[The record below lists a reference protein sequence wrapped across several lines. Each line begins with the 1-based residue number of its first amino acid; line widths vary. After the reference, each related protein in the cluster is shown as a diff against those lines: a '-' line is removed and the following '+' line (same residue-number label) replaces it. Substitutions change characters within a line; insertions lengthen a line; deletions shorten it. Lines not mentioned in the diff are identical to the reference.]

1 LPAFDPDKQKENT
14 INKAYSHQEM
24 FDLALNYLRGQEF
37 QMAADLCRD
46 ALIEE
51 PRDDKIRV
59 LLGTVLVRQNKFAQA
74 EKELRD
80 VISRFPEIPKAH
92 RELGN
97 ALIAQG
103 KGDEAIDCYRRVIE
117 LTPDDP
123 VARRDLSMAYKT
135 LGRRGEAEQALEE
148 SFELDP
154 ERKELVIAMEH
165 QQAGELGKA
174 EKICRDVLRKDPRDV
189 NATRMLGMIAKD
201 LGKPRLAARMLR
213 NAVKLAPDFFGARM
227 DLARALIEIDELDE
241 CEQVVNEA
249 IRLQPEFPQPYS
261 LLGNLQTKRGYF
273 EEAVETYKLA
283 ISKQPNHGP
292 SLAAMG
298 HALKTIGKQEESID
312 TYRDCIARHPE
323 FGEAYWAL
331 ANLKTFRFSDDEIA
345 TMESHVDND
354 KLPDETRVNFNYSLG
369 KAYEDRDN
377 YDLAF
382 HRYAKGNALRRPHES
397 YDPVQTELVH
407 DQIIET
413 ITPEFLEE
421 IGDCGNPDGAPIFIV
436 GLPRSGSTLIEQIL
450 ASHSLVDGTHELPDL
465 PRVIKSI
472 NERRPQGDGY
482 PQALRHFGK
491 GLAELG
497 AAYLD
502 WTARYRKDAPYFT
515 DKMPNNFASIGMIA
529 SILPNAKIVN
539 ARRHPLDSCMGS
551 YKQLFYKGQS
561 FTYDLVELGE
571 YYLEYQRMMD
581 YWHEIMPG
589 KVLDVQYEDMVSD
602 QENQTRRL
610 IEHCGLPWEDQVLRF
625 YETDRAVITAS
636 SEQVRQPIYSKS
648 VNSWRRFEA
657 HLGPL
662 IEVLEPLLRK
672 LPSGQQPTDL
682 N

>member
-1 LPAFDPDKQKENT
+1 V
-14 INKAYSHQEM
+14 
-24 FDLALNYLRGQEF
+24 FDLALGYLKGREF
-37 QMAADLCRD
+37 EMAADLCRD
-46 ALIEE
+46 ALDEE
-51 PRDDKIRV
+51 PRDDKMRV

-103 KGDEAIDCYRRVIE
+103 KGDEAIACYRRVLE
-117 LTPDDP
+117 LTPDN
-123 VARRDLSMAYKT
+123 AAAHRDLAMAYKT
-135 LGRRGEAEQALEE
+135 LGKTDEAERALDQ

-154 ERKELVIAMEH
+154 ERKDLVMAAEH
-165 QQAGELGKA
+165 QRAGEFAKA
-174 EKICRDVLRKDPRDV
+174 EEICRNILRRDPRNV
-189 NATRMLGMIAKD
+189 NATRMLGLLARD
-201 LGKPRLAARMLR
+201 LGKNRLAARMLR
-213 NAVKLAPDFFGARM
+213 NAVKLAPDFYGARL

-241 CEQVVNEA
+241 CEQLLKDS
-249 IRLQPEFPQPYS
+249 IRMQPDLPAMHS
-261 LLGNLQTKRGYF
+261 LLGNLYSKRGQF
-273 EEAVETYKLA
+273 EEAVETYEQALR
-283 ISKQPNHGP
+283 IQPNHGP

-298 HALKTIGKQEESID
+298 HALKTIGKQDESIG
-312 TYRDCIARHPE
+312 TYRDCIQRHPE

-331 ANLKTFRFSDDEIA
+331 ANLKTFRFSDEEIA
-345 TMESHVDND
+345 TMESHVDNN
-354 KLPDETRVNFNYSLG
+354 KLPDETRVNFNYALG
-369 KAYEDRDN
+369 KACEDRGD
-377 YDLAF
+377 YDQAF
-382 HRYAKGNALRRPHES
+382 ARYDQGNQLRRPYEN
-397 YDPVQTELVH
+397 YDPVQTEVVH

-413 ITPEFLEE
+413 ITPDFLAANQGFGE
-421 IGDCGNPDGAPIFIV
+421 PDPAPLFIV

-465 PRVIKSI
+465 PRIIKAI
-472 NERRPQGDGY
+472 NDQRPQGVGY
-482 PQALRHFGK
+482 PQALQHYGK
-491 GLAELG
+491 ELG
-497 AAYLD
+497 KLGRQYLE
-502 WTARYRKDAPYFT
+502 WTSRYRKNAPYFT
-515 DKMPNNFASIGMIA
+515 DKMPNNFASIGLIA
-529 SILPNAKIVN
+529 SILPNAKVVN
-539 ARRHPLDSCMGS
+539 ARRHPLDSCMGC

-581 YWHEIMPG
+581 YWHEILPDM
-589 KVLDVQYEDMVSD
+589 VIDVQYEDMVSD

-610 IEHCGLPWEDQVLRF
+610 IEHCGLPWEDQVLKF

-657 HLGPL
+657 HLEPL

-672 LPSGQQPTDL
+672 LPSDQRPAIL

>member
-1 LPAFDPDKQKENT
+1 
-14 INKAYSHQEM
+14 M
-24 FDLALNYLRGQEF
+24 FDLALGYLKGREF

-46 ALIEE
+46 ALTEE

-103 KGDEAIDCYRRVIE
+103 KGDEAIACYKRVIE
-117 LTPDDP
+117 LTPDNP
-123 VARRDLSMAYKT
+123 AAHRDLAMAYKT
-135 LGRRGEAEQALEE
+135 LGRADDAQSALDV

-154 ERKELVIAMEH
+154 ERKDLVTAAEH
-165 QQAGELGKA
+165 QRAGEYGKA
-174 EKICRDVLRKDPRDV
+174 EKICRDILRRDPRNV
-189 NATRMLGMIAKD
+189 NATRMLGLLARD
-201 LGKPRLAARMLR
+201 LGKLRLAARMLR
-213 NAVKLAPDFFGARM
+213 NAVKLAPDFFGARL

-241 CEQVVNEA
+241 CEKVLQET
-249 IRLQPEFPQPYS
+249 IRMQPDLPASYS
-261 LLGNLQTKRGYF
+261 LLGNLYSKRGQF
-273 EEAVETYKLA
+273 ELAVTTYEQALK
-283 ISKQPNHGP
+283 IQPNHGP

-298 HALKTIGKQEESID
+298 HALKTIGRQDQSID

-354 KLPDETRVNFNYSLG
+354 KLSDEARVNFNYALG
-369 KAYEDRDN
+369 KAYEDRED
-377 YDLAF
+377 YDAAF
-382 HRYAKGNALRRPHES
+382 ACYDKGNRLRRPHEH
-397 YDPVQTELVH
+397 YDPVQTEVVH
-407 DQIIET
+407 DQIIAT
-413 ITPEFLEE
+413 ITPEFLAENAGFGE
-421 IGDCGNPDGAPIFIV
+421 PDPAPIFIV

-450 ASHSLVDGTHELPDL
+450 ASHSQVDGTHELPDL
-465 PRVIKSI
+465 PRIIKAI
-472 NERRPQGDGY
+472 NEQKPQGEGY
-482 PQALRHFGK
+482 PQGLRHYGEE
-491 GLAELG
+491 LRELG
-497 AAYLD
+497 RQYLE
-502 WTARYRKDAPYFT
+502 WTARYRKGAPHFT
-515 DKMPNNFASIGMIA
+515 DKMPNNFASIGLIA
-529 SILPNAKIVN
+529 LILPGAKVVN
-539 ARRHPLDSCMGS
+539 ARRHPLDSCMGC

-581 YWHEIMPG
+581 YWHEVVPHM
-589 KVLDVQYEDMVSD
+589 VLDVQYEDMVSD
-602 QENQTRRL
+602 QENQTRQL
-610 IEHCGLPWEDQVLRF
+610 IEHCGLPWEDDVLKF

-672 LPSGQQPTDL
+672 LPSDQRPSIL